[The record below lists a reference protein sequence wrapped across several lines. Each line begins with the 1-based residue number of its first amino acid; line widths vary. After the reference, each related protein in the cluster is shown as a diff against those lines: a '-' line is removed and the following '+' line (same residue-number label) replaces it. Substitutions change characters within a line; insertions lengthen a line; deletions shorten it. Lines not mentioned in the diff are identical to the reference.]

1 MSTLHYTTQVTVKS
15 GRAGHAKSVDGLL
28 DIPLAF
34 PKVLGGA
41 GNATNPEQLLA
52 AGFGACFGTS
62 MLGTAKHLGIGL
74 KDVTVSPEVE
84 LYQGDPSWF
93 FKITLNVHT
102 EGVSK
107 EEAEKVIAAA
117 EQVCAFSHALRGN
130 VEVTIQLQDL

>member
-1 MSTLHYTTQVTVKS
+1 MSKLHYKTEVTVQS

-34 PKVLGGA
+34 PKALGGA

-62 MLGTAKHLGIGL
+62 MLGSAKQLGIDL
-74 KDVTVSPEVE
+74 KDVTVSPDVE
-84 LYQGDPSWF
+84 LYQGEPSWF
-93 FKITLNVHT
+93 FKITLNVQT
-102 EGVSK
+102 NGISK
-107 EEAEKVIAAA
+107 EDAEKAVAAA

-130 VEVTIQLQDL
+130 VEVTIQLIGF